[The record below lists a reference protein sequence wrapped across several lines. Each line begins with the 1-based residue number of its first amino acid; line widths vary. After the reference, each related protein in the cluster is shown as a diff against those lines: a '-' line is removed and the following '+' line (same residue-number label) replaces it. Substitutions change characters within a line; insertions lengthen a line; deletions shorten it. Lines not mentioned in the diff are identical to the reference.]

1 MKKLNVLAF
10 AVVAMLLSANAW
22 AGFAQTFVSGTG
34 INNNTSCSVGAP
46 CASIPLALSLTN
58 PGGQVIVE
66 GSGVFAG
73 GFTISQSV
81 TIEAAPG
88 VSAVIT
94 GGFGSTGTITLVL
107 RGLEFEDGATGLAI
121 SDGSGGVLYV
131 ENCVF
136 GGASRD
142 GIDFAGGGELFVKN
156 TVFRNYGLDGIFI
169 AGGAVASLDRVT
181 LEGNGGDGLEVFSGT
196 ASITNSV
203 ASGNASDGIIA
214 DALTS
219 LTAEINVE
227 SCLVANNLGSGIVSK
242 GAGTG
247 ANTIRVSNSTVTDN
261 ATYGLFASSPAVLQ
275 SRVNNT
281 VEGNGTNTLGTTTY
295 TAM

>member
-1 MKKLNVLAF
+1 MKKLNVLGF

-34 INNNTSCSVGAP
+34 INTNTSCSVGAP
-46 CASIPLALSLTN
+46 CASIQVALNLTN

-73 GFTISQSV
+73 GFTISKSV

-88 VSAVIT
+88 VAAVIT
-94 GGFGSTGTITLVL
+94 GGISASGTLTLIF
-107 RGLEFEDGATGLAI
+107 RGLEFEDGANGLAI
-121 SDGSGGVLYV
+121 NDAPGFMLYV

-136 GGASRD
+136 NGFSGN
-142 GIDFAGGGELFVKN
+142 GIYLTGGGELFVKN
-156 TVFRNYGLDGIFI
+156 TVIRNTTNDGIYV
-169 AGGAVASLDRVT
+169 GEGVASLDRVT
-181 LEGNGGDGLEVFSGT
+181 LEGNGGDGLEVNNGT
-196 ASITNSV
+196 VSITNSV

-214 DALTS
+214 DAGS
-219 LTAEINVE
+219 SFTAEVNVE
-227 SCLVANNLGSGIVSK
+227 SCLVANNLGSGIVSN
-242 GAGTG
+242 GGGT
-247 ANTIRVSNSTVTDN
+247 NTVRVSNSTVTDN